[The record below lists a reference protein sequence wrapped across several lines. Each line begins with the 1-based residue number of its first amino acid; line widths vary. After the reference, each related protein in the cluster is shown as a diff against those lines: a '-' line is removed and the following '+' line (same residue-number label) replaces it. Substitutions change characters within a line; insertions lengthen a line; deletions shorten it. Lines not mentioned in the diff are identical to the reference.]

1 MYSIGQF
8 CMASSPAT
16 EKVIPYVLLGMTVVT
31 GLVDAI
37 SFLSLGRVLTANM
50 TGNVV
55 LLAFATA
62 RVSGLSIARSLTA
75 LLAFLVGAILGGRVM
90 ARASADS
97 QIRFAT
103 QAFFLEVAFL
113 FAASFC
119 GIGYRGDLLE
129 PSLRPF
135 ALIALTALA
144 MGTRNAAVR
153 KLAIPDL
160 TTTVL
165 TLTITGIGADSSLAK
180 GNNPRLGRR
189 LASIAAMFV
198 GAALGAV
205 VIHYSISAVLWLAT
219 AVSAACSAVMF
230 RSLRTSD
237 RL

>member
-1 MYSIGQF
+1 
-8 CMASSPAT
+8 MASTPTT
-16 EKVIPYVLLGMTVVT
+16 EKVIPYALLGMTAVT
-31 GLVDAI
+31 VIVDAA
-37 SFLSLGRVLTANM
+37 SLLSLGRVFTANM
-50 TGNVV
+50 TGNIV

-62 RVSGLSIARSLTA
+62 HVPGLSIARSLAA
-75 LLAFLVGAILGGRVM
+75 LLAFLVGAVFGGRVM

-97 QIRFAT
+97 QIRFAAK
-103 QAFFLEVAFL
+103 AFLLEVAFL

-129 PSLRPF
+129 HSFRPF

-165 TLTITGIGADSSLAK
+165 TLTITGIGADSSLAN
-180 GNNPRLGRR
+180 GNNPRLARR
-189 LASIAAMFV
+189 VASVGAMFL

-205 VIHYSISAVLWLAT
+205 VIHYSISAALWLAT
-219 AVSAACSAVMF
+219 AISAVCGVVLF
-230 RSLRTSD
+230 RSLPTPDKR
-237 RL
+237 